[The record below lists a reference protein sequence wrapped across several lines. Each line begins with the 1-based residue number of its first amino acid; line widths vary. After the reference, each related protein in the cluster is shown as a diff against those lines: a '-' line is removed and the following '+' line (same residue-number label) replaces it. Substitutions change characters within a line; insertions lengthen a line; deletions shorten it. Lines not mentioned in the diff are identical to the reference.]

1 MMHWWRLVA
10 LVLALNLAPG
20 ASMAQTDPASDLS
33 ADEMIDAL
41 TPPPRPRT
49 RGLSVQAHD
58 EEMPRIDLAV
68 EFEFASHR
76 LTPQA
81 RGLLNNLAEAL
92 QSPALAG
99 HRFRL
104 AGHTDAVGSHA
115 VNDRLSL
122 QRAEAVHDYLVAEHG
137 LDPARLEV
145 EGHGKRQLLF
155 VDAPEDARN
164 RRVEVSV
171 LAE

>member
-1 MMHWWRLVA
+1 MMRWFQL
-10 LVLALNLAPG
+10 LALIVAVSLAPG
-20 ASMAQTDPASDLS
+20 ASMAQTDPASNLS
-33 ADEMIDAL
+33 ADELIEAL
-41 TPPPRPRT
+41 TPAPRPRT
-49 RGLSVQAHD
+49 RGLSVQVHD

-81 RGLLNNLAEAL
+81 RALLGNLAEAL

-104 AGHTDAVGSHA
+104 AGHTDGVGSHS

-122 QRAEAVHDYLVAEHG
+122 QRAEAVLDYLVAEHG

-145 EGHGKRQLLF
+145 EGHGKRRLLF
-155 VDAPEDARN
+155 ADAPEDARN